1 VEALT
6 SARGDRAPVVLLV
19 EASEQE
25 RTQYADYLREQ
36 HYRVIT
42 AFDTSAAL
50 RQALNADV
58 VVAGIQVPGPF
69 DGIELV
75 RRLRADAGPGI
86 VLLTTGAT
94 TADRTRALQAGC
106 DAFIEKPCS
115 PQRLLASIRTA
126 EARPTPRKGVR
137 DGRARR
143 AQAHAGGSA
152 GDGHVRSKNAVQ
164 RRDPPRKSPKSR

>member
-1 VEALT
+1 MEALT

-75 RRLRADAGPGI
+75 RRLRAPGRVRCVYREA
-86 VLLTTGAT
+86 VLSS
-94 TADRTRALQAGC
+94 TA
-106 DAFIEKPCS
+106 
-115 PQRLLASIRTA
+115 
-126 EARPTPRKGVR
+126 ARINSNR
-137 DGRARR
+137 
-143 AQAHAGGSA
+143 
-152 GDGHVRSKNAVQ
+152 
-164 RRDPPRKSPKSR
+164 